1 MAEPR
6 VLVTGAGGFIGRHL
20 VRRQLELGRTVFALD
35 QHADSLGRL
44 TPNDRLHVMAGDV
57 TDRDVQR
64 RAVEGVDIVFHMA
77 SAHLERGLP
86 DSEYERINVH
96 AVGGLL
102 EVSRD
107 AGIGRFVQVS
117 SCGVHGA
124 LEYFP
129 GDEESPCNPDITY
142 ERTKLAGE
150 RIALDYCRETGFPV
164 VVVRPVWVYGPG
176 CNRTARLFS
185 MINKGRFLMVG
196 QGANLRSA
204 IYITDMLDALE
215 LAATTEGAVG
225 EIFIATH
232 DERVTVRQVV
242 RQIADI
248 SGAPFPRIRVP
259 LAVMKTVAMTAEVA
273 GRIVGREPPIS
284 RRSLKFFTND
294 AGFTSAKAQRMLDF
308 HPRVALDEGLG
319 LTYEWWR
326 KNSGG

>member
-1 MAEPR
+1 M
-6 VLVTGAGGFIGRHL
+6 L
-20 VRRQLELGRTVFALD
+20 
-35 QHADSLGRL
+35 
-44 TPNDRLHVMAGDV
+44 
-57 TDRDVQR
+57 
-64 RAVEGVDIVFHMA
+64 
-77 SAHLERGLP
+77 RG
-86 DSEYERINVH
+86 
-96 AVGGLL
+96 
-102 EVSRD
+102 
-107 AGIGRFVQVS
+107 
-117 SCGVHGA
+117 
-124 LEYFP
+124 
-129 GDEESPCNPDITY
+129 
-142 ERTKLAGE
+142 
-150 RIALDYCRETGFPV
+150 
-164 VVVRPVWVYGPG
+164 
-176 CNRTARLFS
+176 
-185 MINKGRFLMVG
+185 G
-196 QGANLRSA
+196 QGAKLRSA
-204 IYITDMLDALE
+204 IYISDMLDALE

-308 HPRVALDEGLG
+308 HPKVALDEGLG

>member
-1 MAEPR
+1 MAGPR

-20 VRRQLELGRTVFALD
+20 VRRQLELGRKVFALD
-35 QHADSLGRL
+35 QHAESLGHL
-44 TPNDRLHVMAGDV
+44 TPHENLHVIAGDV
-57 TDRDVQR
+57 TDRDIQR
-64 RAVEGVDIVFHMA
+64 RAVEGVEIVFHMA
-77 SAHLERGLP
+77 SAHLERSMP

-96 AVGGLL
+96 AVRSLL
-102 EVSRD
+102 EESRD
-107 AGIGRFVQVS
+107 AGVGRFVQVS

-124 LEYFP
+124 LEYSP

-150 RIALDYCRETGFPV
+150 RVALAYNRETSFPV

-185 MINKGRFLMVG
+185 MIDKGRFLMVG
-196 QGANLRSA
+196 RGTNLRSA

-215 LAATTEGAVG
+215 LAATTEGAAG

-232 DERVTVRQVV
+232 DEQVTVRQVV
-242 RQIADI
+242 KQIADI
-248 SGAPFPRIRVP
+248 TGAPFPRIRVP
-259 LAVMKTVAMTAEVA
+259 VTVMKTVAMTAELA
-273 GRIVGREPPIS
+273 GRLVGREPPIT

-294 AGFTSAKAQRMLDF
+294 AGFTAAKARRMLNF
-308 HPRVALDEGLG
+308 HPRVALSEGLG
-319 LTYEWWR
+319 LTYKWWR